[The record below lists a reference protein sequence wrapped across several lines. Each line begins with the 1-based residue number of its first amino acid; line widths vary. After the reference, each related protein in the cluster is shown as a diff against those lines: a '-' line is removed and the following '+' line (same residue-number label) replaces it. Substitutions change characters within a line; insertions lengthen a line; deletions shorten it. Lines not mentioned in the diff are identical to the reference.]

1 MPGGAR
7 YDLLVEERQ
16 RQRDRE
22 GERERANLLGYRVN
36 SGGTT
41 GRGPVTSGYRRDQA
55 KRKLWREREGGRE
68 GERESERERES
79 ARARALQ
86 TERPCFQT
94 SYDIPHVSNLLR

>member
-68 GERESERERES
+68 GERARERER
-79 ARARALQ
+79 ARARVRFRQ
-86 TERPCFQT
+86 R
-94 SYDIPHVSNLLR
+94 DRVSKLHTTFHT